1 MTHRIRKAW
10 RVYIKRYDDAAIV
23 YAATAGKARVQ
34 AWHRIDDGITRI
46 IDVVARRA
54 PECDV
59 RLPPRSPIA
68 DQLSKDQLHCLLHAF
83 GCGGDVAN
91 AGKRDYFY
99 TRHDDPPLVALY
111 ERGLMR
117 VMADEAYGPG
127 MAYFVLT
134 QAGKDVALSCVPE
147 YNT

>member
-1 MTHRIRKAW
+1 MNERIRKAW
-10 RVYIKRYDDAAIV
+10 RVYVKDYDDPGIV
-23 YAATAGKARVQ
+23 YAPTAGKARVQ
-34 AWHRIDDGITRI
+34 IWRSLDDGVTRI
-46 IDVVARRA
+46 IDVTARRA

-83 GCGGDVAN
+83 GGNGDVAN

-99 TRHDDPPLVALY
+99 TRHDDPPLLALC

-117 VMADEAYGPG
+117 VTADEAYGPG
-127 MAYFVLT
+127 MAYFTLT
-134 QAGKDVALSCVPE
+134 QAGNDVALSCVPE
-147 YNT
+147 YN

>member
-1 MTHRIRKAW
+1 MSDRIRKAW
-10 RVYIKRYDDAAIV
+10 RVYIKRYDYPEIV
-23 YAATAGKARVQ
+23 YAPTAGEARVQ
-34 AWHRIDDGITRI
+34 IWRRLDDGVTRI
-46 IDVVARRA
+46 IDVTARRA

-83 GCGGDVAN
+83 GCGGDVAK

-99 TRHDDPPLVALY
+99 TRYDDPPLVALY
-111 ERGLMR
+111 ERGLMSIIT
-117 VMADEAYGPG
+117 VDEAYGPG

-147 YNT
+147 YN